1 MTTEVFPFRGL
12 RYNQTLVP
20 DLSLVVCPPYDI
32 ISQPEQRRYHKKH
45 PDNAIHLDFGLEF
58 TTDNDTNNRYTR
70 AAALLDEWLAEKIL
84 VPEPAPALYFLREEF
99 KAPDGSPAVREGF
112 IAAVRLSDFSEGK
125 ILPHEETA
133 PGAKEDRLRLI
144 EATQAN
150 LSPIFCLYSD
160 PEDSLVRQA
169 KRYAGDPEI
178 SIRDEAGT
186 RHTLWTLV
194 DPDQVDAISAALS
207 RDSLLIADGH
217 HRYET
222 MLAYRDERRAREHP
236 DGDRPYDFTMVY
248 LAGMDGDSRSVLP
261 IHRFVS
267 GLAKKTA
274 GGALELLGADFDILD
289 VPGTGEEQRR
299 RMIGMMAE
307 TDAGRNA
314 FGLFLAAENSCHV
327 LVGRRPRPM
336 LPAADEHSEA
346 YRSLDITV
354 LDKLILSG
362 ALDIRPGGVNQGARV
377 SFVERTEAALERIN
391 AGDKDLQIALFV
403 NPTRMEEIKTVAAA
417 GEKMPQKSTYFY
429 PKPLTGLVFR
439 SLKI

>member
-1 MTTEVFPFRGL
+1 MTTEVIPFRGL

-32 ISQPEQRRYHKKH
+32 ISLPEQRRYHEKH
-45 PDNAIHLDFGLEF
+45 PDNAIHLDFGLKF
-58 TTDNDTNNRYTR
+58 STDNDVNNRYTR
-70 AAALLDEWLAEKIL
+70 AAALLEEWLAEKIL

-99 KAPDGSPAVREGF
+99 EAPDGSPTVREGF

-133 PGAKEDRLRLI
+133 PGPKEDRLRLI

-160 PEDSLVRQA
+160 PGGSLVRQA
-169 KRYAGDPEI
+169 KRYAGDPET

-194 DPDQVDAISAALS
+194 DPDLVGAFSAALS
-207 RDSLLIADGH
+207 QGSLLIADGH

-222 MLAYRDERRAREHP
+222 MLAYRDERRARERP

-267 GLAKKTA
+267 GLAGKA
-274 GGALELLGADFDILD
+274 SGALELLGADFDILD

-299 RMIGMMAE
+299 QMIGMMAE

-314 FGLFLAAENSCHV
+314 FGLYLAAEKNCHV

-336 LPAADEHSEA
+336 LPAADEHSKA
-346 YRSLDITV
+346 FRSLDVAV
-354 LDKLILSG
+354 LDKLILSR
-362 ALDIRPGGVNQGARV
+362 ALDIRPGGVNQEARV
-377 SFVERTEAALERIN
+377 SFVERTEAALDRIN
-391 AGDKDLQIALFV
+391 AGDTDLQIALFV
-403 NPTRMEEIKTVAAA
+403 NPTRMEEIKAVAAA

-439 SLKI
+439 GLKI